1 MHLSSGSSTVDSVL
15 SGRARGRPDPAHS
28 AASVG
33 KVMRDEPMRRSLAL
47 ASRIVAFLN
56 NRIHLCFECAESTEV
71 GLVDYR

>member
-1 MHLSSGSSTVDSVL
+1 
-15 SGRARGRPDPAHS
+15 
-28 AASVG
+28 
-33 KVMRDEPMRRSLAL
+33 MRRSLAL